1 MVAVLVGLVAVGLGV
16 SVGVLEGV
24 AVGFGVLLLVCSGV
38 VEARLFEGLTTA

>member
-1 MVAVLVGLVAVGLGV
+1 MAVLVGLVAVGLGV

-24 AVGFGVLLLVCSGV
+24 AVGLGVPLLVGSGV